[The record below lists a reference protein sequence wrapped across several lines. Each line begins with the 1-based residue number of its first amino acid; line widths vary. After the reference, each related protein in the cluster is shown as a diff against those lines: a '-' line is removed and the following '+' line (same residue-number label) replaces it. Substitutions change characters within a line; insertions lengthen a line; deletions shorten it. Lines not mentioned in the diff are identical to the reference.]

1 MGPANVHT
9 DGWETRAT
17 SALQATLGPSARRLV
32 TPRSIAA
39 RRECVSLMGAAGAW
53 TRTAEQTAAG
63 VKVGALVRIASM
75 GAGQARVPI
84 VAAV

>member
-1 MGPANVHT
+1 MGPANVHM

-63 VKVGALVRIASM
+63 VEMVSLVQIASM
-75 GAGQARVPI
+75 NAGQTRAPI